1 MAPPK
6 KNTEALTVRLHEDL
20 LSEID
25 NARRQDSDIPTR
37 PELIRRILDSWSK
50 GQVYVPGSTN

>member
-6 KNTEALTVRLHEDL
+6 KNTEALTVRLHQDL

-25 NARRQDSDIPTR
+25 NARRQDADIPTR
-37 PELIRRILDSWSK
+37 PELIRRILDAWSEGK
-50 GQVYVPGSTN
+50 VYVPGTSD